1 MPILELILLLVI
13 IGVVLWLVNSFIPM
27 QPQIK
32 TIMNVIVVIV
42 VLLWIISLF
51 FPGLSSVRIGR

>member
-51 FPGLSSVRIGR
+51 FPGLGSIRVGH